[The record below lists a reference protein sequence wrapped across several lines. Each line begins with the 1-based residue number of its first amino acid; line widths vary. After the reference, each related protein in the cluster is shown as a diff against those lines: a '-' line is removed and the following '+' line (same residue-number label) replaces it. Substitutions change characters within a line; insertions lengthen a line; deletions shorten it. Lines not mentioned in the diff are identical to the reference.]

1 MVNEAFVR
9 KYLAGRSP
17 IGVRL
22 EMAPAA
28 FTQVRPKVREI
39 VGVARQVKGRPDEA
53 EDLVQIYVPL
63 PQFTP
68 GDIFLLV
75 RADSGRASVLAPAV
89 RRAITDV
96 DREHRVSVR
105 TTMTLDD
112 VASEATA
119 RYRFR
124 AVLVVTFAA
133 LTLLLAMIGV
143 FGVLAYAV
151 EQRVRDFGIRRALGA
166 TPRDVLRL
174 VVGVA
179 RPAAGD
185 DAVRRAAVRRDYV
198 RRRDDSP
205 GTYRRSVDCRSGV
218 ARDAHRPGGG
228 PAGGVKSKAVAD
240 QDFCLPDVTSW
251 QDRLAA
257 CRDHS
262 GRALSVVLRV
272 RARDEPLLLR
282 LRAGAE
288 LAVAGCHGA
297 A

>member
-28 FTQVRPKVREI
+28 FTQVRPRVKEI

-63 PQFTP
+63 PQNTP

-75 RADSGRASVLAPAV
+75 RADSGRASALAPAV
-89 RRAITDV
+89 RRAIAEV

-105 TTMTLDD
+105 TAMTLDE
-112 VASEATA
+112 VASVATA

-124 AVLVVTFAA
+124 AVLVLTFAA

-174 VVGVA
+174 VVGSAMRLIVA
-179 RPAAGD
+179 GAVIGLVLSASLGRLLATMLFGVQPFDAITFVAVTIVLALTAGLSI
-185 DAVRRAAVRRDYV
+185 A
-198 RRRDDSP
+198 
-205 GTYRRSVDCRSGV
+205 
-218 ARDAHRPGGG
+218 G
-228 PAGGVKSKAVAD
+228 PAWR
-240 QDFCLPDVTSW
+240 VTRI
-251 QDRLAA
+251 DPVEA
-257 CRDHS
+257 
-262 GRALSVVLRV
+262 
-272 RARDEPLLLR
+272 
-282 LRAGAE
+282 LRAE
-288 LAVAGCHGA
+288 
-297 A
+297 